1 MKKLLCLFVFV
12 GVGMTAFAQSDV
24 VNFIRSGKED
34 ASKLFK
40 AYLEPYAYAFGD
52 GLGNGWYNSAET
64 HRLLGVDLSFNVS
77 AVKIPSG
84 GKTFNIRDL
93 NLSNT
98 VLVSSS
104 SSGEAPTVAGSEEDG
119 PELAVYLDPNDPSTE
134 VLRFNTPQGTGWD
147 VIPVP
152 MVQVGMGV
160 LPNMDVVVRYVPKLS
175 FNNDEIEIGLFG
187 VGAKYNVIRAIPY
200 LRHLP
205 FDAAVFL
212 NYSNI
217 DASSDLTFTS
227 ADYNIDS
234 DVPVED
240 TYVQDDNQQL
250 KIKTHSWNYG
260 LIVSKKIS
268 VLTVFASIGHSSD
281 KTDADLKGS
290 YPFIKEGDDKLIIYG
305 ETDPIAL
312 DFDAANLA
320 VNAGLR
326 IKLAFF
332 SISGSV
338 NHAEYTSYN
347 AGLGFGFR

>member
-1 MKKLLCLFVFV
+1 MKKLLCLFVLAAA
-12 GVGMTAFAQSDV
+12 GMTAFAQSDV

-52 GLGNGWYNSAET
+52 GLGNGWYNSAGT
-64 HRLLGVDLSFNVS
+64 HRLLGVDLSLNVS

-84 GKTFNIRDL
+84 SKTFNINDL
-93 NLSNT
+93 GLTRT
-98 VLVSSS
+98 VLISPN
-104 SSGEAPTVAGSEEDG
+104 GEAPTVAGAEEDG
-119 PELAVYLDPNDPSTE
+119 PELAVYLDPQDPSTE
-134 VLRFNTPQGTGWD
+134 ILRFNTPQGTGWD
-147 VIPVP
+147 LVPVP
-152 MVQVGMGV
+152 MVQVGLGV
-160 LPNMDVVVRYVPKLS
+160 LPNTDIVVRYVPKLS
-175 FNNDEIEIGLFG
+175 FNDDEIEIGLFG
-187 VGAKYNVIRAIPY
+187 VGAKYNFIRAIPY

-205 FDAAVFL
+205 FDAAFFL

-227 ADYNIDS
+227 ADYNLGAG
-234 DVPVED
+234 VPVND
-240 TYVQDDNQQL
+240 TYVQDDNQEL
-250 KIKTHSWNYG
+250 SIKTHAWNYG

-268 VLTVFASIGHSSD
+268 VLTIFASVGRSSA

-290 YPFIKEGDDKLIIYG
+290 YPFIQEGDNTFVIYG
-305 ETDPIAL
+305 EKDPIAL
-312 DFDAANLA
+312 DFDKANMA

-332 SISGSV
+332 SIFGSV

-347 AGLGFGFR
+347 AGLSFGVR